1 MTSARLSAAGRSVS
15 RVTTIAERRAAFRSL
30 HEQGCFVLPNP
41 WDRGSAR
48 YLAHLGFVALA
59 TTSSGA
65 AWSQGRPDGSATRD
79 EALDHLADIVG
90 ATGLP
95 VNADFE
101 DGYGATADEVAAS
114 VALAVRTGVAGLSVE
129 DASAGALYDV
139 TEAVERIAAAREAI
153 DASGQDVL
161 LVGRSEGFISGRPDL
176 PETLDRL
183 RAYAAAGAD
192 CLYAPGVSDPE
203 QVAAVV
209 AAVAPKPVNVLVGGP
224 SPLGVAQW
232 ADLGV
237 RRISV
242 GGALAKAAWRGFEPA
257 AVQLAAGGFAGF
269 AGAPGTD
276 LNALFSGS

>member
-1 MTSARLSAAGRSVS
+1 M
-15 RVTTIAERRAAFRSL
+15 TTIAERRAAFRAL

-48 YLAHLGFVALA
+48 FLEHLGFRALA

-65 AWSQGRPDGSATRD
+65 AWSRGRPDGSATRD
-79 EALDHLADIVG
+79 EALDHLADIVA
-90 ATGLP
+90 ATSLP

-114 VALAVRTGVAGLSVE
+114 VALAVSTGVGGLSVE
-129 DASAGALYDV
+129 DASGGELYDV
-139 TEAVERIAAAREAI
+139 AVAVERIAAAREAI
-153 DASGQDVL
+153 DASGEDVL

-176 PETLDRL
+176 PETLERL

-192 CLYAPGVSDPE
+192 CLYAPGVSDPD
-203 QVAAVV
+203 QLAAIV

-224 SPLGVAQW
+224 SALTVHGYAG
-232 ADLGV
+232 LGV

-242 GGALAKAAWRGFEPA
+242 GGALAEAAWRGFERA
-257 AVQLAAGGFAGF
+257 AVGLAAGGFDAL
-269 AGAPGTD
+269 ASSPGTD
-276 LNALFSGS
+276 LNALFGD